1 LWERANADIAGLSD
15 QLAAGDLAPLREW
28 LGQHVHR
35 HGAKFTTAELLA
47 REAGGPM
54 SVTPFTSYLK
64 AKLGD
69 VYGLDLTA

>member
-1 LWERANADIAGLSD
+1 DLADLEG
-15 QLAAGDLAPLREW
+15 QLAAGELGPLREW
-28 LGQHVHR
+28 LGQRVHR

-54 SVTPFTSYLK
+54 SVTPFTTYLK

-69 VYGLDLTA
+69 VYGLDLDA